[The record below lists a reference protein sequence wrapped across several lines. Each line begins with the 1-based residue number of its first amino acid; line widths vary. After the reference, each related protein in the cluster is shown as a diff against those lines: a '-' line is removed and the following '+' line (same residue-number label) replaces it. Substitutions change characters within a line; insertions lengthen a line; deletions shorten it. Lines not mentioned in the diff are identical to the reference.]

1 MSSREVNNHVHTVYS
16 FSPYTPEEAVIQAK
30 KADLSA
36 VGIMD
41 HDSVAGILEMIEA
54 GKKHQMPVTCGFE
67 MRVNFSDTPFE
78 NRLINAPG
86 MPNIAYIALHGV
98 RASVIGECE
107 DFLRQTSIEREKRNI
122 KMIERANSLL
132 APFSIR
138 HIDYFTDV
146 KTLSK
151 AAIGGSVTERH
162 LLLAICNATI
172 EKFGHGEKLPKFL
185 TKELGLEIANK
196 VYDYLLDIDNPHYI
210 YDLLGVLKT
219 DFLDSIFIQPNEKEC
234 INVKKL
240 PDFADKTGAVLT
252 YAYLGDV
259 KESPTGD
266 KKAEK
271 FEDEYL
277 EEFINY
283 IKQIGFHGVTYMPP
297 RNTSEQ
303 LNYIS
308 QIARKNEL
316 MEISGVDIN
325 SSRQVFNCKEILQ
338 PQFEHLLTATWA
350 LIGHESVTIDEGLF
364 SSYAIHKY
372 PSLADR
378 IEYFANSGKRSII
391 FND

>member
-41 HDSVAGILEMIEA
+41 HDSVAGILEMVDA
-54 GKKHQMPVTCGFE
+54 GKKYRMPVTCGFE
-67 MRVNFSDTPFE
+67 LRVNFSGTPFE

-98 RASVIGECE
+98 RTSVINECE
-107 DFLRQTSIEREKRNI
+107 DFLRPISLEREKRNI
-122 KMIERANSLL
+122 KIIERANSLL
-132 APFSIR
+132 APYNIC
-138 HIDYFTDV
+138 HIDYFIDV
-146 KTLSK
+146 KPLSM
-151 AAIGGSVTERH
+151 ASVGGSVTERH
-162 LLLAICNATI
+162 LLLAVCNALI
-172 EKFGHGEKLPKFL
+172 KKFGRGEKLLKFL
-185 TKELGLEIANK
+185 TKELQLEITKK
-196 VYDYLLDIDNPHYI
+196 VSDYLLDADNPHYI
-210 YDLLGVLKT
+210 YDLLGALKT
-219 DFLDSIFIQPNEKEC
+219 DFLDSIFVQPNENEC
-234 INVKKL
+234 INVKEL
-240 PDFADKTGAVLT
+240 PCFAEKIGAVLA

-259 KESPTGD
+259 EESPTGD

-277 EEFINY
+277 EEFIKY

-297 RNTSEQ
+297 RNTQEQ

-338 PQFEHLLTATWA
+338 PQFEHLLTATWG
-350 LIGHESVTIDEGLF
+350 LIGHESVAIDKGLF
-364 SSYAIHKY
+364 STYAKTKY
-372 PSLADR
+372 PSLTDR
-378 IEYFANSGKRSII
+378 IEYFADLGKRSI
-391 FND
+391 F